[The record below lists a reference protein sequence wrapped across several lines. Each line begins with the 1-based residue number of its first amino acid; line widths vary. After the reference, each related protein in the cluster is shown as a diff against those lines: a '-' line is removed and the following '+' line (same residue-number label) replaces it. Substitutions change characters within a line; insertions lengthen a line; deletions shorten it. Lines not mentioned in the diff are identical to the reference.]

1 MQKLKRLQQGIWGSK
16 MRLKKIVKGLLLVVL
31 ITATVIGSHIWTIT
45 HLEIETDGNGD
56 SAFVSCAG
64 QEWFYGI
71 NGHIIDEN
79 GMVVD
84 WVND

>member
-1 MQKLKRLQQGIWGSK
+1 
-16 MRLKKIVKGLLLVVL
+16 MRKIVKIVIVIGLIAVS
-31 ITATVIGSHIWTIT
+31 AIGSHIWTIT

-71 NGHIIDEN
+71 NGHMIDEN
-79 GMVVD
+79 GEVVD